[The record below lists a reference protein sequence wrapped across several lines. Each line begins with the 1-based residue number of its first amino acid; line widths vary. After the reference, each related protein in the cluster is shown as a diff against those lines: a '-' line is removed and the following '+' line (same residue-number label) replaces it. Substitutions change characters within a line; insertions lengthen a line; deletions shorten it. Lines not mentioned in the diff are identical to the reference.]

1 MINIG
6 QSNVGQ
12 YSLVDFLARILG
24 MVLII
29 FGVYIFS
36 FSGSYSPDSDIAIG
50 FGISLIIAGL
60 ATVFL
65 VKKKTKVRR
74 IITGILNGFVLLVGI
89 NMLFFKMGG
98 EINPVSIVLGVFIII
113 SCGFSIAALIL
124 PQSFI
129 PYVQIDNNTFLKG
142 LKKLKIGDTV
152 DETLSLIGKPT
163 KQQRDNDGHDRWIY
177 ETTKKGTLSS
187 TIYSHTLVISDNKVV
202 EIILDPD
209 W

>member
-1 MINIG
+1 MINVG

-24 MVLII
+24 IVLIF
-29 FGVYIFS
+29 FGVFGFS
-36 FSGSYSPDSDIAIG
+36 EYPSSDSDIVIG
-50 FGISLIIAGL
+50 FSISLIIAGL

-74 IITGILNGFVLLVGI
+74 IITGILNGLVLLVGLY
-89 NMLFFKMGG
+89 MLSFKIGG
-98 EINPVSIVLGVFIII
+98 EINTASVVLGVFIII
-113 SCGFSIAALIL
+113 PCGLSIAVSIL

-129 PYVQIDNNTFLKG
+129 PYIQIDNNTFLKR
-142 LKKLKIGDTV
+142 LEKLKIGDTI

-163 KQQRDNDGHDRWIY
+163 KQQRDKDGHDRWIY
-177 ETTKKGTLSS
+177 ETTKKSTFSS
-187 TIYSHTLVISDNKVV
+187 TIYSHTLVISDNKIF

-209 W
+209 L